1 LQEISYLQEILPQKG
16 KIQDE
21 GNSQE
26 IYETS
31 GKKRNFYLQP
41 DTRVSSVARL

>member
-1 LQEISYLQEILPQKG
+1 MHDLIVIARQIHMIQKDIYSVSTLQEISYLHEILLQKG

-26 IYETS
+26 I
-31 GKKRNFYLQP
+31 
-41 DTRVSSVARL
+41 